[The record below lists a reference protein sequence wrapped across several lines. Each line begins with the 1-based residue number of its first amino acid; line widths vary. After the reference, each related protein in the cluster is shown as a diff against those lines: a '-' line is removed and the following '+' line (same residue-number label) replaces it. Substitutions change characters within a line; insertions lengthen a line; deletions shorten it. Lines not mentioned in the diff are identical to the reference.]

1 MKTLYEYST
10 NGIKLRVLRAISN
23 TRKDRRTRKITNLA
37 RTRNRFISRI
47 SPRLRQTMTLIS
59 LYGSHKRITSCE
71 FTFIVS
77 FVSFRSF
84 STHRSGSQRK
94 TSLAIVRLLEKV
106 VRIRKKKWDWLKDR
120 TKMKENKRDNLADPL
135 FMKRSY
141 VQLRERSRSVSVT
154 NSSASI
160 INDSHGHWLAKKRN
174 QCRLIDR
181 SL

>member
-1 MKTLYEYST
+1 MLELCM
-10 NGIKLRVLRAISN
+10 NIPPMVSN
-23 TRKDRRTRKITNLA
+23 YLFFTQFPRKDRRTRKIRNLA

-59 LYGSHKRITSCE
+59 LYGSHKSITSCE

-84 STHRSGSQRK
+84 STHRWESTKDKLGDCSITRESCPNK
-94 TSLAIVRLLEKV
+94 
-106 VRIRKKKWDWLKDR
+106 KKKWDWLKNK
-120 TKMKENKRDNLADPL
+120 TKIKENKRDNLADPL

-141 VQLRERSRSVSVT
+141 VRLHERSCSISVT
-154 NSSASI
+154 NSSALV
-160 INDSHGHWLAKKRN
+160 INNSHGHRLAKKRN
-174 QCRLIDR
+174 QCRLIER